1 MDKTFLEKRIHER
14 AEKRANKY
22 FEEISY
28 FFYQHTELG
37 GLVLKPV
44 EGDES
49 IPFINSYQ
57 SDALFN
63 NQENFEK
70 FTNWKDIKKELVE
83 KYEKEETDEILS
95 KLENI
100 NYLLGEQ

>member
-14 AEKRANKY
+14 AEKRADDY
-22 FEEISY
+22 FGEIRS

-37 GLVLKPV
+37 SLVLKPV
-44 EGDES
+44 KGGKS
-49 IPFINSYQ
+49 IPFLTAYQ
-57 SDALFN
+57 SDALLN
-63 NQENFEK
+63 NQEGFEK
-70 FTNWKDIKKELVE
+70 FTNWKDIRKRLVE

-100 NYLLGEQ
+100 NYLLGE